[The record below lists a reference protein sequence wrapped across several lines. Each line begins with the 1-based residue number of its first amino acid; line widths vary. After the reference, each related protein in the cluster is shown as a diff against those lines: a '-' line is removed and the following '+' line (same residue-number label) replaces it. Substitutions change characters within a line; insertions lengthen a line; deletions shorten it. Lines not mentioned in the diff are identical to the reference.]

1 VEPNEQNAPAGEGP
15 SREKVMRI
23 VAMLSVLQ
31 KMQKETLDVGG
42 KMKGL
47 LGKAKQSNQNVGKEK
62 KQKVVHQQVFQRV
75 LEYDEMPKDDA
86 VEKMLQA
93 ESKEQVDE
101 WYDALEDLEEE
112 EDDAVPLLQT
122 QLDPEPDR
130 EAYEVNAIRV
140 IDPTVTVQE
149 PLRPEDDL
157 HMVPPEL
164 PPEEDTEEIAKAAAE
179 EARALAAVWVK
190 DIFRLADR
198 HCQNG
203 LLTVNEMRTYLA
215 RTKYAPFLKWLTGE
229 GVSMQ
234 GGTMHEHDT
243 NREGGMLE
251 SEVFAAV
258 LQFFQ
263 PNHGAPP
270 PSPQKRTA
278 FVKKRGRISKKPINR
293 VIHPFGGAPNVSM
306 EVREFL
312 LKHGATIQSNIEKL
326 RSKAGYLKAR
336 GQNVDSLREETD
348 ELVQWLAVGADIP
361 KQVALMELCAAF
373 PTDLCVSTDCRR
385 LEILLNDGDSEELQM
400 WQRAFT
406 PIVGGLPQL
415 PTTPESVWGHPK
427 RGVVTPPRWAAPHE
441 SPGRVSP
448 EDILA
453 EAASTYDSLPPL
465 AKAGLAQWDPHH
477 AKSMI
482 STGWAPRGTGL
493 GSAFTVGGLGLAQ
506 REGLKKNGELPRLQA
521 PPSPDIAKAKKGQ
534 RNELWSSTWPS
545 ILSMDPATQHG
556 SD

>member
-1 VEPNEQNAPAGEGP
+1 
-15 SREKVMRI
+15 
-23 VAMLSVLQ
+23 MLSVLQ

-373 PTDLCVSTDCRR
+373 PTDLCVSTDCR
-385 LEILLNDGDSEELQM
+385 
-400 WQRAFT
+400 
-406 PIVGGLPQL
+406 
-415 PTTPESVWGHPK
+415 
-427 RGVVTPPRWAAPHE
+427 PP
-441 SPGRVSP
+441 
-448 EDILA
+448 
-453 EAASTYDSLPPL
+453 
-465 AKAGLAQWDPHH
+465 
-477 AKSMI
+477 
-482 STGWAPRGTGL
+482 
-493 GSAFTVGGLGLAQ
+493 
-506 REGLKKNGELPRLQA
+506 
-521 PPSPDIAKAKKGQ
+521 
-534 RNELWSSTWPS
+534 
-545 ILSMDPATQHG
+545 
-556 SD
+556 